1 MEKCLTSC
9 CFGVLVFC
17 CMMEGG
23 ICSVILIFSLFF
35 FNKDSLN
42 LECFFGALSVLSNV
56 FKLKKKNL
64 LRVTLPTW
72 FLKLRNERMKERK
85 AIDPLYPWPFEI
97 LVNKKRGK
105 VNLLTLFCLSCHP
118 EQFFYE
124 HIPGKKK
131 PCVHGYSAYST
142 PFFFFLSKKKKEK
155 WTKT

>member
-142 PFFFFLSKKKKEK
+142 PFFFS
-155 WTKT
+155 